1 MGLPINEMYKQ
12 RSEFVIVALTG
23 ISGSGCS
30 ALAELMERPFAEWK
44 TEVRAKED
52 LRINNDSTKEDVL
65 FYKKYELAYSVCEKQ
80 FNQFQVIKYR
90 NVLLFYSLLKFACK
104 KDDKRFLENIKQLV
118 KQKFDKSHERKEDTE
133 DVTYVVDNDLKD
145 EDIINLGFTDISH
158 MFYELADLND
168 DPSKYLD
175 YRKKLYQAFFNNHMF
190 DFCEKFYDLLKERD
204 YYAKN
209 FFVHRLA
216 NAIRATGDPLAVV
229 SHKDL
234 YESDHIFKIVDF
246 INQIIKGC
254 HEDNKNAPRRFVI
267 DSVRN
272 SLEILFLRERY
283 NAFYMVALHNDG
295 NEKKLITEK
304 VFKAVY
310 KEDIDENSKD
320 KLESL
325 KPMLQRINWL
335 NRIESSIEDFEK
347 GLFYGADI
355 SRCVAESEIHIINNC
370 KSELVGKGRVNTFF
384 TTAEQWMKFYALIVR
399 PGLITPSRDER
410 CMAVANVAKLN
421 SGCISRKVGCTIV
434 DSSYAVQSVG
444 WNDPPSSQLPCQLRY
459 VDEFLE
465 TGNIGEDPNYQLKN
479 HIYSNYELA
488 GMPTINGNTFKQ
500 CLTEE
505 FSDGVVKDELANYGL
520 RYSYCFRSRYNKYKG
535 QKDQV
540 NTRSLHAEENTML
553 RLSKVGG
560 KGLDGG
566 IMYVTA
572 SPCVLCSKKAY
583 QIGIKE
589 IVYLDPYT
597 DIAPDLIIHCG
608 WNPPKLRPFMGAIGT
623 TFDKLYRPFMPFKD
637 ELAIWEKN
645 FSPKKSIKGRIEELR
660 RMQKNY
666 KKEAEKLQFEIDNLE
681 KEGDN
686 Q

>member
-1 MGLPINEMYKQ
+1 M
-12 RSEFVIVALTG
+12 
-23 ISGSGCS
+23 
-30 ALAELMERPFAEWK
+30 
-44 TEVRAKED
+44 
-52 LRINNDSTKEDVL
+52 
-65 FYKKYELAYSVCEKQ
+65 
-80 FNQFQVIKYR
+80 
-90 NVLLFYSLLKFACK
+90 LFYSLLKFACEK
-104 KDDKRFLENIKQLV
+104 EDHQFLENIKQLV
-118 KQKFDKSHERKEDTE
+118 KLKFEKSHERKEDTE

-145 EDIINLGFTDISH
+145 EDIIKLGFKDISH
-158 MFYELADLND
+158 IFYELVDLNN

-175 YRKKLYQAFFNNHMF
+175 YRKKLYQTFFN
-190 DFCEKFYDLLKERD
+190 DLIVEFCEKFYDLLKERD

-234 YESDHIFKIVDF
+234 YESDHIFTIVDF

-370 KSELVGKGRVNTFF
+370 KSELVGKDRVNTFF

-637 ELAIWEKN
+637 ELASWEKN

>member
-1 MGLPINEMYKQ
+1 M
-12 RSEFVIVALTG
+12 
-23 ISGSGCS
+23 
-30 ALAELMERPFAEWK
+30 
-44 TEVRAKED
+44 
-52 LRINNDSTKEDVL
+52 
-65 FYKKYELAYSVCEKQ
+65 
-80 FNQFQVIKYR
+80 
-90 NVLLFYSLLKFACK
+90 LFYSLLKFAREK
-104 KDDKRFLENIKQLV
+104 EDHQFLENIKQLV
-118 KQKFDKSHERKEDTE
+118 KLKFDKSHERKEDTE
-133 DVTYVVDNDLKD
+133 DVAYVVDNDLKD
-145 EDIINLGFTDISH
+145 EDIIKLGFKDISH
-158 MFYELADLND
+158 MFYELVDLND

-175 YRKKLYQAFFNNHMF
+175 YRKKLYQAFFNNHIV
-190 DFCEKFYDLLKERD
+190 DFCEKFYDLLKGRD

-234 YESDHIFKIVDF
+234 YESDHIFTIVDF

-254 HEDNKNAPRRFVI
+254 HEANKNAPRRFVI

-283 NAFYMVALHNDG
+283 NAFYMVAVHNDG
-295 NEKKLITEK
+295 NENKLITEK

-310 KEDIDENSKD
+310 KKDIGENSKD

-325 KPMLQRINWL
+325 TPMLLRINWL

-370 KSELVGKGRVNTFF
+370 KSELAGKGRVNTFF

-459 VDEFLE
+459 VDEFLG

-488 GMPTINGNTFKQ
+488 GMPTIKGNTFKQ
-500 CLTEE
+500 CLAEE
-505 FSDGVVKDELANYGL
+505 ISDGVVKDELANYGL

-560 KGLDGG
+560 TGLDGG

-660 RMQKNY
+660 RMQISY
-666 KKEAEKLQFEIDNLE
+666 KEAAEKLQFEIDNLE

>member
-1 MGLPINEMYKQ
+1 M
-12 RSEFVIVALTG
+12 
-23 ISGSGCS
+23 
-30 ALAELMERPFAEWK
+30 
-44 TEVRAKED
+44 
-52 LRINNDSTKEDVL
+52 
-65 FYKKYELAYSVCEKQ
+65 
-80 FNQFQVIKYR
+80 
-90 NVLLFYSLLKFACK
+90 
-104 KDDKRFLENIKQLV
+104 
-118 KQKFDKSHERKEDTE
+118 
-133 DVTYVVDNDLKD
+133 
-145 EDIINLGFTDISH
+145 
-158 MFYELADLND
+158 
-168 DPSKYLD
+168 
-175 YRKKLYQAFFNNHMF
+175 
-190 DFCEKFYDLLKERD
+190 
-204 YYAKN
+204 
-209 FFVHRLA
+209 
-216 NAIRATGDPLAVV
+216 
-229 SHKDL
+229 
-234 YESDHIFKIVDF
+234 
-246 INQIIKGC
+246 
-254 HEDNKNAPRRFVI
+254 
-267 DSVRN
+267 
-272 SLEILFLRERY
+272 
-283 NAFYMVALHNDG
+283 
-295 NEKKLITEK
+295 
-304 VFKAVY
+304 
-310 KEDIDENSKD
+310 
-320 KLESL
+320 ESL

-370 KSELVGKGRVNTFF
+370 KSELAGKGRVNTFF

-459 VDEFLE
+459 VDEFLG

-500 CLTEE
+500 CLAEE

-660 RMQKNY
+660 RMQINY
-666 KKEAEKLQFEIDNLE
+666 TKEAEKLQFEIDNLE

>member
-1 MGLPINEMYKQ
+1 MRFNDH
-12 RSEFVIVALTG
+12 IV
-23 ISGSGCS
+23 
-30 ALAELMERPFAEWK
+30 
-44 TEVRAKED
+44 
-52 LRINNDSTKEDVL
+52 
-65 FYKKYELAYSVCEKQ
+65 
-80 FNQFQVIKYR
+80 
-90 NVLLFYSLLKFACK
+90 
-104 KDDKRFLENIKQLV
+104 
-118 KQKFDKSHERKEDTE
+118 
-133 DVTYVVDNDLKD
+133 
-145 EDIINLGFTDISH
+145 
-158 MFYELADLND
+158 
-168 DPSKYLD
+168 
-175 YRKKLYQAFFNNHMF
+175 

-216 NAIRATGDPLAVV
+216 NAIRATGNPLAVV

-234 YESDHIFKIVDF
+234 YESDHIFTIVDF

-254 HEDNKNAPRRFVI
+254 HENNKNAPRRFVI

-272 SLEILFLRERY
+272 SLEILYLRERY
-283 NAFYMVALHNDG
+283 NAFYMVAVHNDG
-295 NEKKLITEK
+295 NENKLITEK

-310 KEDIDENSKD
+310 KEDINKKSQDE
-320 KLESL
+320 LQRL
-325 KPMLQRINWL
+325 APMLQRIERL
-335 NRIESSIEDFEK
+335 NKIESSIEDFEK

-370 KSELVGKGRVNTFF
+370 ISELADKGRVNTFF
-384 TTAEQWMKFYALIVR
+384 TAAEQWMKFYALIVR

-459 VDEFLE
+459 VDEFLG

-488 GMPTINGNTFKQ
+488 GMPTIKGNTFKQ
-500 CLTEE
+500 CLNEE
-505 FSDGVVKDELANYGL
+505 IPDNGINEELAKYGL

-660 RMQKNY
+660 RMQISY
-666 KKEAEKLQFEIDNLE
+666 KEAAEKLQFEIDNLE

>member
-12 RSEFVIVALTG
+12 RSEFVIV
-23 ISGSGCS
+23 
-30 ALAELMERPFAEWK
+30 ELMARPFAEWK
-44 TEVRAKED
+44 TKVRAKKD
-52 LRINNDSTKEDVL
+52 LGIDNDSTKEDVL

-90 NVLLFYSLLKFACK
+90 NVLLFYSLLMFACEK
-104 KDDKRFLENIKQLV
+104 NDRQFLENIKHLV
-118 KQKFDKSHERKEDTE
+118 KQKFDKSHERKKDTE
-133 DVTYVVDNDLKD
+133 DEAYVVDNNLKD

-158 MFYELADLND
+158 MFYELVDLNKD
-168 DPSKYLD
+168 SSKYLD
-175 YRKKLYQAFFNNHMF
+175 YRKKLYQAFFNDHIV

-216 NAIRATGDPLAVV
+216 NAIRATGNPLAVV
-229 SHKDL
+229 SHKDF
-234 YESDHIFKIVDF
+234 YESDHIFTIVDF

-254 HEDNKNAPRRFVI
+254 HENNKNAPRRFVI

-272 SLEILFLRERY
+272 SLEILYLRERY
-283 NAFYMVALHNDG
+283 NAFYMIAVHNDG
-295 NEKKLITEK
+295 NENKLITEK

-310 KEDIDENSKD
+310 KKDINENSKD

-325 KPMLQRINWL
+325 TPMLQRINWL
-335 NRIESSIEDFEK
+335 NSIESSIEDFEK

-355 SRCVAESEIHIINNC
+355 SRCVAESEIHIINN
-370 KSELVGKGRVNTFF
+370 SINELAEKDRVNTFF
-384 TTAEQWMKFYALIVR
+384 TAAEQWMKFYALIVR

-434 DSSYAVQSVG
+434 DSNYAVQSVG

-459 VDEFLE
+459 VDEFLG

-479 HIYSNYELA
+479 YIYSNYELA
-488 GMPTINGNTFKQ
+488 GMPTIKGITFKQ
-500 CLTEE
+500 CLNDEISNNGINE
-505 FSDGVVKDELANYGL
+505 ELAKYGL
-520 RYSYCFRSRYNKYKG
+520 RYSFCFRSRYNKYKG

-660 RMQKNY
+660 RMQISY
-666 KKEAEKLQFEIDNLE
+666 TEAAEKLQFEIDNLE
-681 KEGDN
+681 KEGEN

>member
-1 MGLPINEMYKQ
+1 MK
-12 RSEFVIVALTG
+12 
-23 ISGSGCS
+23 
-30 ALAELMERPFAEWK
+30 
-44 TEVRAKED
+44 
-52 LRINNDSTKEDVL
+52 
-65 FYKKYELAYSVCEKQ
+65 
-80 FNQFQVIKYR
+80 
-90 NVLLFYSLLKFACK
+90 
-104 KDDKRFLENIKQLV
+104 
-118 KQKFDKSHERKEDTE
+118 
-133 DVTYVVDNDLKD
+133 YVVDNDLKD
-145 EDIINLGFTDISH
+145 EEIINLGFLDISQ
-158 MFYELADLND
+158 MFYELADLNND
-168 DPSKYLD
+168 SSKYLD
-175 YRKKLYQAFFNNHMF
+175 YRKKLYQAFFNDHIV

-216 NAIRATGDPLAVV
+216 NAIRATGNPLAVV

-234 YESDHIFKIVDF
+234 YESDHIFTIVDF

-254 HEDNKNAPRRFVI
+254 HENNKNAPRRFVI

-272 SLEILFLRERY
+272 SLEILYLRERY
-283 NAFYMVALHNDG
+283 NAFYMVAVHNDG
-295 NEKKLITEK
+295 NENKLITEK

-310 KEDIDENSKD
+310 KKDIDENSKD

-325 KPMLQRINWL
+325 TPMLLRINWL

-370 KSELVGKGRVNTFF
+370 KSELAGKGRVNTFF

-459 VDEFLE
+459 VDEFLG

-488 GMPTINGNTFKQ
+488 GMPTIKGNTFKQ
-500 CLTEE
+500 CLAEE
-505 FSDGVVKDELANYGL
+505 ISDGVVKDELANYGL

-660 RMQKNY
+660 RMQISY

>member
-12 RSEFVIVALTG
+12 RSDFVIIALTG

-30 ALAELMERPFAEWK
+30 ALAELMARPFTEWK
-44 TEVRAKED
+44 AEVRAKED
-52 LRINNDSTKEDVL
+52 LGINNDSTKEDVL

-90 NVLLFYSLLKFACK
+90 NVLLFYSLLKFAREK
-104 KDDKRFLENIKQLV
+104 EDHQFLENIKQLV
-118 KQKFDKSHERKEDTE
+118 KLKFDKSHERKEDTE

-145 EDIINLGFTDISH
+145 EDIIKLGFKDISY
-158 MFYELADLND
+158 MFYELVDLNN

-175 YRKKLYQAFFNNHMF
+175 YRKKLYQAFFNNHMV
-190 DFCEKFYDLLKERD
+190 DFCEKFYDLLKGRD

-216 NAIRATGDPLAVV
+216 NAIRATGNPLAVV

-234 YESDHIFKIVDF
+234 YESDHIFTIVDF

-272 SLEILFLRERY
+272 SLEILYLRERY
-283 NAFYMVALHNDG
+283 NAFYMVAVHNDG
-295 NEKKLITEK
+295 NENKLITEK

-310 KEDIDENSKD
+310 KKDIDKNSQNE
-320 KLESL
+320 LNQL
-325 KPMLQRINWL
+325 TPMLQRIELL
-335 NRIESSIEDFEK
+335 NKIESSIEDFEK

-355 SRCVAESEIHIINNC
+355 SRCVAESEIHIINN
-370 KSELVGKGRVNTFF
+370 SIYELAGKGRVNTFF

-459 VDEFLE
+459 VDEFLG

-488 GMPTINGNTFKQ
+488 GMPTIKGNTFKQ
-500 CLTEE
+500 CLAEE
-505 FSDGVVKDELANYGL
+505 ISDGVVKDELANYGL

-660 RMQKNY
+660 RMQISY